1 MTFFRFAV
9 KAVLTETPEN
19 FADMFLMVRG
29 VVRINE
35 YVVEVD
41 DDIDVQ

>member
-1 MTFFRFAV
+1 MAFFRLAV

-19 FADMFLMVRG
+19 LMDMFL
-29 VVRINE
+29 VVRRVVRVNE

-41 DDIDVQ
+41 DDIDV